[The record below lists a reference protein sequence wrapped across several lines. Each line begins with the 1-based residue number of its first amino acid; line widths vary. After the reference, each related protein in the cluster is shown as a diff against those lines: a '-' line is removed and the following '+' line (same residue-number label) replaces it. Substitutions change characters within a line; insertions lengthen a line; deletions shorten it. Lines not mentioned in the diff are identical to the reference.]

1 MRIVSGGSYDLTGDG
16 ANSYV
21 YDVENRLVSTGG
33 ALQR

>member
-16 ANSYV
+16 VNSYV
-21 YDVENRLVSTGG
+21 YDVENRLVSTDG